1 MSLETAIIVSSFYS
15 SLPVPLEIK
24 INQNMPYSAP
34 DEIFISV
41 TIDGFPRSWH
51 ELNRLLNWTE
61 VRAQCIIPKI
71 YFKLFSSVSKPTMI
85 LNYQNFLSS
94 AKKL

>member
-24 INQNMPYSAP
+24 INQNTPYSAS

-41 TIDGFPRSWH
+41 TIDGSPRSWH
-51 ELNRLLNWTE
+51 ERNLLFNWTE
-61 VRAQCIIPKI
+61 VRTQFTIPRKD
-71 YFKLFSSVSKPTMI
+71 LFQTFFQAY
-85 LNYQNFLSS
+85 LNPQ
-94 AKKL
+94 